1 MNTSS
6 TLPLQSSMLDA
17 HFPGHPIL
25 PGAALLD
32 RVLHACQAPASC
44 TVTAKFLQPVRPGD
58 TLTIIATN
66 SGDTGTQKFEVQVQ
80 GVIVCTGQVKP

>member
-1 MNTSS
+1 MKSTS
-6 TLPLQSSMLDA
+6 TLPLRSTMLDA

-32 RVLHACQAPASC
+32 RVLHACQAPANC

-58 TLTIIATN
+58 TLTIHVTS
-66 SGDTGTQKFEVQVQ
+66 SGDTGTQKFDVHVQ
-80 GVIVCTGQVKP
+80 GVLVCTGQVKP